1 MVVARSG
8 SFVEFKYAN
17 MLSELCMAWVACF
30 YSFLLS
36 FFSTD
41 FPVSTEAFGIS
52 FSWCAKWLEFLAYQ
66 VEVDFKGSWALQR
79 GAMRWFRLT

>member
-30 YSFLLS
+30 L
-36 FFSTD
+36 
-41 FPVSTEAFGIS
+41 
-52 FSWCAKWLEFLAYQ
+52 
-66 VEVDFKGSWALQR
+66 
-79 GAMRWFRLT
+79 